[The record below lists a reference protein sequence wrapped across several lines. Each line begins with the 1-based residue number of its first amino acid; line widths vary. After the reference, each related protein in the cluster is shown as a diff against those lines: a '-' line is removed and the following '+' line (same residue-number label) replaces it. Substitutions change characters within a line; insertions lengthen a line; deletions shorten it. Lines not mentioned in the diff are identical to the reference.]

1 MNPTSSRIR
10 FAAATAALAITFA
23 LLHSVCAIA
32 DHNTAVQM
40 AAARNAHPTVVAL
53 GR

>member
-1 MNPTSSRIR
+1 MNTSSIRIR
-10 FAAATAALAITFA
+10 FAAATAAMVITFA

-32 DHNTAVQM
+32 DHSAAIQI
-40 AAARNAHPTVVAL
+40 AAAKTAHPTVVAF

>member
-1 MNPTSSRIR
+1 MNATSSRIR
-10 FAAATAALAITFA
+10 FAAATAAVAITLA

-32 DHNTAVQM
+32 DHGAAVQI
-40 AAARNAHPTVVAL
+40 AAAKNAHPTVVAF

>member
-1 MNPTSSRIR
+1 MNTTSTRIR
-10 FAAATAALAITFA
+10 FASATAAVAITFA

-32 DHNTAVQM
+32 DHGTAVQV
-40 AAARNAHPTVVAL
+40 AAAQHAHPTLVAS

>member
-1 MNPTSSRIR
+1 MNATSSRIR
-10 FAAATAALAITFA
+10 FAAATTAVAITFA

-32 DHNTAVQM
+32 DHGTAVQM
-40 AAARNAHPTVVAL
+40 AVAQQAHPAVVAL